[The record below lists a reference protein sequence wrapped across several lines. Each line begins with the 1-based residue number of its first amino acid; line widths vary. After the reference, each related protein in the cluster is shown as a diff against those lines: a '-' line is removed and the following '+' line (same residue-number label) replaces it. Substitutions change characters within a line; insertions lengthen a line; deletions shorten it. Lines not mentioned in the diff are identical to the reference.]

1 MTIYSYSRVN
11 TFFTCPAQFQFR
23 YIERRPSPV
32 AEGIELFLG
41 SRFHETMEYLYQ
53 QLPMRTPTVNE
64 MVDYFKKHWNNHW
77 QDALQKQREK
87 GFKET
92 LRIVQEGPTVEDY
105 FQKGLL
111 FTENYYHQYH
121 PFDQDQ
127 TEGIELKVAFN
138 LDPKGRYKM
147 QGFIDRLGRDS
158 EGTLWIHDYKTSSR
172 KMSQEDAKTED
183 QLALYQLGLSQN
195 PHYGPKEEFRLAWHF
210 VAFEKDQVVSER
222 SPKDIERLKER
233 YISKIETIE
242 KSKNYPTKTGVLCQW
257 CEYLTVCSDGQKWV
271 ENRKKNMP
279 APADSEKSKMEPAS
293 LSPAPSP
300 ATPILEVS
308 QPATISEMATSK
320 NPKTDFGQVSA
331 QFSSSD
337 AQKGSGRKRKT
348 LAGISPDQ
356 LSLF

>member
-53 QLPMRTPTVNE
+53 QVPTRVPTVNE
-64 MVDYFKKHWNNHW
+64 VVDYFKKHWGFHW
-77 QDALQKQREK
+77 QDALQKQKEK

-105 FQKGLL
+105 FQKGML

-138 LDPKGRYKM
+138 LDPKGRFKM
-147 QGFIDRLGRDS
+147 QGYIDRLGRDS

-172 KMSQEDAKTED
+172 KISEEDARNED
-183 QLALYQLGLSQN
+183 QLALYQIGLSQN
-195 PHYGPKEEFRLAWHF
+195 PHYGPKETFKLLWHF

-222 SPKDIERLKER
+222 SPKEIDRLKDK

-242 KSKNYPTKTGVLCQW
+242 KSKSYPTKTGVLCQW
-257 CEYLTVCSDGQKWV
+257 CEFLAVCADGQKWV
-271 ENRKKNMP
+271 ENKKKNAETAAGKQAKEKATSEPPVAAVVSPVPPVVAAEAPKPNSTAPVFASAAPGDSKPSRKKR
-279 APADSEKSKMEPAS
+279 SLAS
-293 LSPAPSP
+293 
-300 ATPILEVS
+300 V
-308 QPATISEMATSK
+308 
-320 NPKTDFGQVSA
+320 
-331 QFSSSD
+331 
-337 AQKGSGRKRKT
+337 
-348 LAGISPDQ
+348 SPDQ
-356 LSLF
+356 LKLF